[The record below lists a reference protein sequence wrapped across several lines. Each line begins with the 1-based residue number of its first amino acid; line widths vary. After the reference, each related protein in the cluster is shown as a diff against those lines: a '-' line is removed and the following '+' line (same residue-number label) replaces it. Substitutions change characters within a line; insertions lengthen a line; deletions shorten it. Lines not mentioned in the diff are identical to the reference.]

1 MCSWLMLCRLQY
13 LSQLSIKLYNGTI
26 TASTPQHCRQCDWSV
41 GNVACATN
49 TCCEWLQQSETS
61 TLSPVS
67 PAIITASLLGYYS
80 ATLARLHWLPDI
92 FVGVYFL
99 MLFSSTYFIPEV
111 AKTTSLYLG
120 QVIIRADGLFD
131 FYLDNTFRMLSESVN
146 TYPLLVWLL
155 SFESFVLVS
164 FWKTG
169 CCGVCMCLH
178 LCEFV
183 CSVVSVCV
191 WRCTLCCF
199 FLTVC
204 MSVLLCGRAVFT
216 QVGACVCA
224 CVRVA

>member
-1 MCSWLMLCRLQY
+1 MCSWLMLCRLQC
-13 LSQLSIKLYNGTI
+13 LSQLSIKLCNGTI
-26 TASTPQHCRQCDWSV
+26 TASTPQYYRQCDWSV

-67 PAIITASLLGYYS
+67 PTIITASLLGYYS
-80 ATLARLHWLPDI
+80 ANLARLHWLPDI

-120 QVIIRADGLFD
+120 QVIIRVDGLFD

-183 CSVVSVCV
+183 CVCVLGSVSMCLTLYVVLFFRLCVCQCSSVVV
-191 WRCTLCCF
+191 W
-199 FLTVC
+199 FLHK
-204 MSVLLCGRAVFT
+204 
-216 QVGACVCA
+216 
-224 CVRVA
+224 